1 MSFNTYFLSAS
12 TMSAPVL
19 KTEELWEKQAWCWP
33 SPSLCS
39 KGKHL
44 NSWFHSPFL
53 TYNCDGA
60 VWRKLR
66 ELGVRGLG
74 HEGLWE
80 ASLRKWYLSTDFGA
94 GVCMDLCFSRDHRL
108 LCFFLLLSFHPCTHF
123 KYLKAFFKYSK
134 NTKTKH
140 KRRTLQRKGAKN
152 RRGKKPLISPFVLK
166 TSKMIKT
173 HYKLK
178 HMN

>member
-1 MSFNTYFLSAS
+1 
-12 TMSAPVL
+12 
-19 KTEELWEKQAWCWP
+19 
-33 SPSLCS
+33 
-39 KGKHL
+39 
-44 NSWFHSPFL
+44 
-53 TYNCDGA
+53 
-60 VWRKLR
+60 
-66 ELGVRGLG
+66 
-74 HEGLWE
+74 
-80 ASLRKWYLSTDFGA
+80 
-94 GVCMDLCFSRDHRL
+94 MDLCFSRDHRL